1 MYTNS
6 LDTPRITRKTNSVGI
21 SWIKATLCMVALT
34 LFSCQEKK
42 DVKVKYVV
50 INKKI
55 VLPQGVEI
63 NGLKQGLWIEYNDV
77 GFINN
82 IATYVNG
89 IANGEGLFYNDFGR
103 IIKKYHCKNGK
114 LNGLFECFND
124 KGLLTVKGVYDD
136 NKMKGEWFYYS
147 DNGKLMTY
155 ELWENGK
162 IIKKKDYK

>member
-6 LDTPRITRKTNSVGI
+6 LDTPRITRKTNFGGI

-63 NGLKQGLWIEYNDV
+63 NGLKQGLWIEYSSV

-82 IATYVNG
+82 IVTYVNG
-89 IANGEGLFYNDFGR
+89 IEDGEGLFYNEFGG
-103 IIKKYHCKNGK
+103 IVQKFHCKNGK
-114 LNGLFECFND
+114 FHGAFECYND
-124 KGLLTVKGVYDD
+124 KGQPTIKGVYDN
-136 NKMKGEWFYYS
+136 NKKKGEWFYYS

-162 IIKKKDYK
+162 IIKKKVFE